1 MSLNPGLRSRLGDLV
16 AATADAH
23 CCPTVSWAV
32 TVDGEVAES
41 GAHGVLADGRT
52 PSVDT
57 VYRIASMT
65 KSFTAATV
73 LALRDE
79 GQLSLD
85 DRIAGLAP
93 ELAAITGPTSDTA
106 PITVRHL
113 LSMAG
118 GMANDDAW
126 ADRHL
131 DIGTAQIDA
140 LYRAGAVFA
149 HPTGTAFEYSNL
161 GFAMLGRIVQRVTGQ
176 RLQDQ
181 VTTRLLGPLGLDRT
195 TWVRPGH
202 DDWAQPFHVVDGTAR
217 ADPLAPL
224 DDGELASMGGLW
236 SSAADVCRWMTW
248 LDDATPAH
256 DGPDDGPLRRSSR
269 RELQQVQRYSGRKQL
284 NGRIAPTGYGFGL
297 IVRDDDLLG
306 QVVAHSGG
314 LPGYGSN
321 MRWLAGRHTGVV
333 ALANVT
339 YAPMTEL
346 TMQMLEAVY
355 EQAVPEHVAAPP
367 VDQRSVANLEPL
379 ARQLAAVLT
388 TWAADPAAAVTS
400 AGNAPGANGPA
411 ASEVFADN
419 VALDEPYPRRAAAAA
434 AALAPL
440 GKIGL
445 GKVELGEIT
454 ATSAAGARFTLA
466 PAHCDT
472 SVTVAF
478 ELAPTLPLR
487 IQSYT
492 VGTVRR

>member
-1 MSLNPGLRSRLGDLV
+1 MSLNPVSLNPVLRSRLGDLV

-32 TVDGEVAES
+32 TIGGQVVES

-85 DRIAGLAP
+85 DRIADLAP

-131 DIGTAQIDA
+131 DIGTAEIDT

-149 HPTGTAFEYSNL
+149 YPTGTAFEYSNL

-202 DDWAQPFHVVDGTAR
+202 DDWAQPFHVVDDTAV
-217 ADPLAPL
+217 ADPLDPL
-224 DDGELASMGGLW
+224 GDGELASMGGLW
-236 SSAADVCRWMTW
+236 SSAADVCRWMAW

-269 RELQQVQRYSGRKQL
+269 RELHQVQRYSGRKQL
-284 NGRIAPTGYGFGL
+284 NGRLAPTGYGFGL
-297 IVRDDDLLG
+297 MVRDDDLLG

-321 MRWLAGRHTGVV
+321 MRWLEGRHTGVV

-346 TMQMLEAVY
+346 TLQMLEALH
-355 EQAVPEHVAAPP
+355 EHGAAPP
-367 VDQRSVANLEPL
+367 VGRQSAAHLETL
-379 ARQLAAVLT
+379 ARQLADVLT
-388 TWAADPAAAVTS
+388 AWAADPAAAVTS
-400 AGNAPGANGPA
+400 AGNGPA
-411 ASEVFADN
+411 TNEVFADN
-419 VALDEPYPRRAAAAA
+419 VAVHEPYPRRAAAAA
-434 AALAPL
+434 AALEPL
-440 GKIGL
+440 GSVK
-445 GKVELGEIT
+445 LGEII
-454 ATSAAGARFTLA
+454 ATSAAAGRFTLA
-466 PAHCDT
+466 PAHRDT

-492 VGTVRR
+492 IGTIRR

>member
-1 MSLNPGLRSRLGDLV
+1 MSLNPVSLNSVLRSRLGDLV
-16 AATADAH
+16 AATAATH
-23 CCPTVSWAV
+23 HCPTVSWAV
-32 TVDGEVAES
+32 TIDGAVVES
-41 GAHGVLADGRT
+41 GAHGLLADGRT

-85 DRIAGLAP
+85 DRIADLAP
-93 ELAAITGPTSDTA
+93 ELAAITGPTADAA

-131 DIGTAQIDA
+131 DISTAEIDA

-149 HPTGTAFEYSNL
+149 CPTGTAFEYSNL
-161 GFAMLGRIVQRVTGQ
+161 GYAMLGRIVQCVTGQ

-181 VTTRLLGPLGLDRT
+181 VTNRFLGPLGLDRT
-195 TWVRPGH
+195 TWVRRGH
-202 DDWAQPFHVVDGTAR
+202 DDWAQPFHVVDKTAQP
-217 ADPLAPL
+217 DPLDPL
-224 DDGELASMGGLW
+224 GDGELAAMGGLW
-236 SSAADVCRWMTW
+236 SSAADVCRWMAW
-248 LDDATPAH
+248 LDDATPAQ

-269 RELQQVQRYSGRKQL
+269 RELQQVQRYSGRKEL

-297 IVRDDDLLG
+297 MVRDDDLLG

-346 TMQMLEAVY
+346 TMQMLEAVH
-355 EQAVPEHVAAPP
+355 EQALHEHGVAPP
-367 VDQRSVANLEPL
+367 VGQQSAAHLEPL

-388 TWAADPAAAVTS
+388 TWAADPAAAVAPS
-400 AGNAPGANGPA
+400 GNGLAAN
-411 ASEVFADN
+411 EVFADN
-419 VALDEPYPRRAAAAA
+419 VAVDEPYPRRAAAAA

-440 GKIGL
+440 GS
-445 GKVELGEIT
+445 VELGAIT
-454 ATSAAGARFTLA
+454 ATSAAAGRFTLA
-466 PAHCDT
+466 STHRDT
-472 SVTVAF
+472 SVAVTF
-478 ELAPTLPLR
+478 ELAPTMPLR

-492 VGTVRR
+492 VGALRR